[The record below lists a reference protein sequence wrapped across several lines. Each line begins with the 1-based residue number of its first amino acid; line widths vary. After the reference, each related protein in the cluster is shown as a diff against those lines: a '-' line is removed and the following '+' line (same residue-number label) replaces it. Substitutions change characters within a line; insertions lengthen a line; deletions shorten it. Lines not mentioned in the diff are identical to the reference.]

1 VGLLEDF
8 LEHEVRVAAFFQLA
22 QGEFQFYDAVVFFHL
37 LQVVELRL
45 PVPAQA
51 DYLLV
56 VQVDDLFG
64 VFNNGRGVRGQ
75 EVFPLPYAYEQ
86 RAGFACR
93 YHGVG
98 IVLLDD
104 GYGVGAY
111 HLGQGQLHGVEQ
123 VGVAG
128 SPHVLDPLD
137 QHLGVRIALK
147 GVAFAQEGF
156 FQDGVVFYDAVVDQG
171 QLPGLGV
178 MGMGV
183 DVAGFAVGGP
193 AGVGYTNGSGG
204 VFSLDVACQVG
215 YFAFGFVDGQLVC
228 LVVCRVDDRQAGAVV
243 ASVFEASLVPMYPTM
258 PHIFMFF

>member
-1 VGLLEDF
+1 M
-8 LEHEVRVAAFFQLA
+8 
-22 QGEFQFYDAVVFFHL
+22 
-37 LQVVELRL
+37 
-45 PVPAQA
+45 
-51 DYLLV
+51 
-56 VQVDDLFG
+56 
-64 VFNNGRGVRGQ
+64 
-75 EVFPLPYAYEQ
+75 
-86 RAGFACR
+86 
-93 YHGVG
+93 
-98 IVLLDD
+98 DD
-104 GYGVGAY
+104 GYGVSAY

-193 AGVGYTNGSGG
+193 AGVGDADGAGG

-215 YFAFGFVDGQLVC
+215 YFAFGFVDSQLVC

-258 PHIFMFF
+258 PHIFMFFLVLPSLGVRGLGGLVCGFGG

>member
-1 VGLLEDF
+1 
-8 LEHEVRVAAFFQLA
+8 
-22 QGEFQFYDAVVFFHL
+22 
-37 LQVVELRL
+37 
-45 PVPAQA
+45 
-51 DYLLV
+51 
-56 VQVDDLFG
+56 
-64 VFNNGRGVRGQ
+64 
-75 EVFPLPYAYEQ
+75 
-86 RAGFACR
+86 
-93 YHGVG
+93 
-98 IVLLDD
+98 
-104 GYGVGAY
+104 
-111 HLGQGQLHGVEQ
+111 
-123 VGVAG
+123 
-128 SPHVLDPLD
+128 LD

-193 AGVGYTNGSGG
+193 AGVGDADGAGG

-215 YFAFGFVDGQLVC
+215 YFAFGFVDSQLVC

-258 PHIFMFF
+258 PHIFMFFLVLPSLGVRGLGGLVCGFGG